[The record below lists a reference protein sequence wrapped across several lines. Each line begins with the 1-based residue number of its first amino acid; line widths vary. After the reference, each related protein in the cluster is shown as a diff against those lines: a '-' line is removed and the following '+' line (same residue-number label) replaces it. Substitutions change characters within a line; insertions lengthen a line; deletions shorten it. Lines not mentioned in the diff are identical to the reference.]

1 MQVTWLWIYAMWHD
15 VTAGP
20 QIEAACFSSVD
31 SCCFGRMHLI
41 CCRSLLV
48 IKIYHRRRRRRY
60 HCGAFSLSFCL
71 FFLSVS
77 ISIASNGFVLFFI
90 RHIRAGNEYAIYV
103 IAMNGQALL
112 NWNPKRRRAWTIT
125 TFDESMAEQKRAR
138 FTLELHFSILI

>member
-1 MQVTWLWIYAMWHD
+1 MQCDMMWPQAHKLKRLVFRLLTVAVSVECIWFVVDHCWLLKFIIAVVVVVTIVEH
-15 VTAGP
+15 
-20 QIEAACFSSVD
+20 SRSRSV
-31 SCCFGRMHLI
+31 
-41 CCRSLLV
+41 
-48 IKIYHRRRRRRY
+48 Y
-60 HCGAFSLSFCL
+60 

-138 FTLELHFSILI
+138 FALELHFSILI